1 MPHSHFSTKILA
13 CLFHEQVGSDK
24 NILTFSFMKITS
36 RESMF
41 LKDMLSI
48 TSSIR
53 YIRPAFSL
61 IQRKSDN
68 FDKNKQLKQDFI
80 I

>member
-1 MPHSHFSTKILA
+1 MPHSRFSTKILA

-53 YIRPAFSL
+53 YMRPAFSL
-61 IQRKSDN
+61 SDN